1 MTTKHRAYA
10 LTEMLIIIAA
20 LVVLMALSAR
30 PLRMMMTE
38 IPRSGR
44 IYQTQNTTTKA
55 MKQLKDDIEKSRR
68 IVDLQDG
75 LLTLQHQDGRITYT
89 FSDGQI
95 SRLESGNDSEST
107 WTLPH
112 VKVNTQ
118 LWKNEGTPYAVEIT
132 TWNQQTDSGRQQ
144 IRLKQSFVY
153 FQKGLNQA
161 Q

>member
-1 MTTKHRAYA
+1 MTTKHHAYA
-10 LTEMLIIIAA
+10 LTEMLVIIAA
-20 LVVLMALSAR
+20 LVVLMALSAK
-30 PLRMMMTE
+30 PLRMMITE

-44 IYQTQNTTTKA
+44 IYQTQNTTNKV

-68 IVDLQDG
+68 IVDLQDN
-75 LLTLQHQDGRITYT
+75 LLTLEHQDGRIRYT

-95 SRLESGNDSEST
+95 SRQTSDNNSGST

-118 LWKNEGTPYAVEIT
+118 LWKNNDTPYAVEIT
-132 TWNQQTDSGRQQ
+132 TWNQQTGTGRQQ

-153 FQKGLNQA
+153 FQKGVSPR
-161 Q
+161 

>member
-20 LVVLMALSAR
+20 LVVLMALSAKPFR
-30 PLRMMMTE
+30 TMIVE
-38 IPRSGR
+38 IPRSGK

-68 IVDLQDG
+68 IVDLKDG
-75 LLTLQHQDGRITYT
+75 LLTLEHQDSRTTYT

-95 SRLESGNDSEST
+95 SRQVSGNNLEST
-107 WTLPH
+107 WILPH
-112 VKVNTQ
+112 IKISTQ
-118 LWKNEGTPYAVEIT
+118 LWKNNGTPCAVEIT
-132 TWNQQTDSGRQQ
+132 TWNQQADLGKQQ

-153 FQKGLNQA
+153 FQKGLNQR

>member
-1 MTTKHRAYA
+1 MTTKHHGYA
-10 LTEMLIIIAA
+10 LTEMLVIIAA

-38 IPRSGR
+38 IPRSGK
-44 IYQTQNTTTKA
+44 IYQTQNTTTKV

-68 IVDLQDG
+68 IVDLQDN
-75 LLTLQHQDGRITYT
+75 LLTLEHQDGRIRYT

-95 SRLESGNDSEST
+95 SRRAFGNDSEST
-107 WTLPH
+107 WILPH

-118 LWKNEGTPYAVEIT
+118 LWKNNDTPYAVEIT
-132 TWNQQTDSGRQQ
+132 TWNQQTGTGRRQ

-153 FQKGLNQA
+153 FQKGLSPR
-161 Q
+161 